1 MPIEQQRI
9 FSDWKEATKDELT
22 LQEAG
27 ITKKSKILIFEKKE
41 IIDTPENKII
51 IPVEYNDIKE
61 ELEMNANHYFMDLIS
76 QFFKVL
82 ITIVFFHVKIH
93 PFPERV
99 DDIKLKQKSKNVK
112 VDQLISELQN
122 YQQNPIRIIITD
134 KSVYYFNIYHH
145 SRLRSKR
152 ERKQIPLL
160 Q

>member
-82 ITIVFFHVKIH
+82 ITIVFFSCQDSS
-93 PFPERV
+93 F
-99 DDIKLKQKSKNVK
+99 S
-112 VDQLISELQN
+112 
-122 YQQNPIRIIITD
+122 
-134 KSVYYFNIYHH
+134 
-145 SRLRSKR
+145 
-152 ERKQIPLL
+152 
-160 Q
+160 